1 VASGQFDSSSFDGG
15 IRLVA
20 FSGHWL
26 LTLDQRLI
34 LVTLLIRLG
43 VAAAISSVLVRAR
56 RFRVLL
62 FREERTLRE
71 KLEIVYIVG
80 TPIALGVLVRGWV
93 HNFLAADIAFVGA
106 ILMGVIGGRLVGA
119 AGGLLVALP
128 SLLLG
133 EWLALPMYIFAGTCA
148 GFLRHIAPE
157 REAIWS
163 FSPLFD
169 LSIYHWIRRSIRKSF
184 IDWQTS
190 FFFLI
195 LGLEFIHIQ
204 LHQTFPRRMFA
215 LYSPNAWVK
224 LAIYAGTV
232 MAVAIALKV
241 LNNVRIEMKLEQ
253 QERLLLQARME
264 ALQSQINPHFLFNT
278 LNSIS
283 SLVRADPDS
292 ARLMIVKLGNILRRL
307 LRKGDS
313 FVPLREE
320 FDFLDDYLDIEVARF
335 GHDKLRVV
343 KELET
348 ESLELLV
355 PSMILQPLVENAVKH
370 GFSSRV
376 EGGSIYLRSR
386 SDGHRL
392 TIEVEDDGV
401 GMPLSGASASSGTGI
416 GMLNVTERLQVV
428 YGDAAELSVTSER
441 NRGTLVRLVLPV
453 LQAEEMGG
461 SVVGAIYEE
470 RGSRSG

>member
-1 VASGQFDSSSFDGG
+1 M
-15 IRLVA
+15 
-20 FSGHWL
+20 
-26 LTLDQRLI
+26 DQRLI

-62 FREERTLRE
+62 FREERTFSE
-71 KLEIVYIVG
+71 KLEIVFIVG
-80 TPIALGVLVRGWV
+80 TPIALGVLVRWWV
-93 HNFLAADIAFVGA
+93 HNFLAADIAFEGA
-106 ILMGVIGGRLVGA
+106 ILIGVIAGPFAGTMGGILVS
-119 AGGLLVALP
+119 LPALFI
-128 SLLLG
+128 G
-133 EWLALPMYIFAGTCA
+133 EWLTMPMYVLAGFCA
-148 GFLRHIAPE
+148 GMLRHIARD

-190 FFFLI
+190 FFCLI
-195 LGLEFIHIQ
+195 LALEFLHIQ
-204 LHQTFPRRMFA
+204 LHHAFPRRIFA
-215 LYSPNAWVK
+215 LDSPNLWVK
-224 LAIYAGTV
+224 AAIYAGTV

-278 LNSIS
+278 LNSVS

-307 LRKGDS
+307 LRKGEA

-335 GHDKLRVV
+335 GRDKLKVV
-343 KELET
+343 KELEPAT
-348 ESLELLV
+348 LDHLV

-370 GFSSRV
+370 GFSSKLD
-376 EGGSIYLRSR
+376 GGSIYLRSR
-386 SDGHRL
+386 VADERL
-392 TIEVEDDGV
+392 VIEVEDDGV
-401 GMPLSGASASSGTGI
+401 GMPAQGTRAAGTGI

-428 YGDAAELSVTSER
+428 YGDAAEINVESQP
-441 NRGTLVRLVLPV
+441 NRGTLVRMVLPV
-453 LQAEEMGG
+453 LQAEDMGG
-461 SVVGAIYEE
+461 SVVGAIYEA
-470 RGSRSG
+470 RSSTAR

>member
-1 VASGQFDSSSFDGG
+1 MDN
-15 IRLVA
+15 
-20 FSGHWL
+20 
-26 LTLDQRLI
+26 RLI

-62 FREERTLRE
+62 FREERTLGE
-71 KLEIVYIVG
+71 KMELVFILS
-80 TPIALGVLVRGWV
+80 TPILLGVLVRHWV
-93 HNFLAADIAFVGA
+93 RNFYAADIAFEGA
-106 ILMGVIGGRLVGA
+106 ILLGVIGGPLAGTTGGVLVS
-119 AGGLLVALP
+119 LPALF
-128 SLLLG
+128 LG
-133 EWLALPMYIFAGTCA
+133 EWLTLPMNVLAGALA
-148 GFLRHIAPE
+148 GLLRHIGGD

-169 LSIYHWIRRSIRKSF
+169 LSIYRWIRRSIRKSF

-195 LGLEFIHIQ
+195 LGLEFVRIQ
-204 LHQTFPRRMFA
+204 LYRAFPRRIFA
-215 LYSPNAWVK
+215 LDSDNGWVT

-278 LNSIS
+278 LNSVS
-283 SLVRADPDS
+283 SLVRRDPDS
-292 ARLMIVKLGNILRRL
+292 AREMIVKLGNILRRL

-320 FDFLDDYLDIEVARF
+320 FEFLDDYLDIEVARF
-335 GHDKLRVV
+335 GRDKLKVV
-343 KELET
+343 KELEPG
-348 ESLELLV
+348 SLEHLV

-370 GFSSRV
+370 GFASKV
-376 EGGSIYLRSR
+376 DAGCIYLRSR
-386 SDGHRL
+386 SAGDQVV
-392 TIEVEDDGV
+392 IEVEDDGV
-401 GMPLSGASASSGTGI
+401 GMPEGGASTSSGTGI

-428 YGDAAELSVTSER
+428 YGDAAQIAIESQPG
-441 NRGTLVRLVLPV
+441 RGTLVRLVLPV

-461 SVVGAIYEE
+461 SVAGAIYEA
-470 RGSRSG
+470 RSSTSR

>member
-1 VASGQFDSSSFDGG
+1 MDS
-15 IRLVA
+15 
-20 FSGHWL
+20 
-26 LTLDQRLI
+26 RLI

-62 FREERTLRE
+62 FREERTLKE
-71 KLEIVYIVG
+71 KMEIVYIVG

-93 HNFLAADIAFVGA
+93 HNFQAADIAFAGA

-133 EWLALPMYIFAGTCA
+133 EWLALPMYVFAGTCA
-148 GFLRHIAPE
+148 GFLRHISNE

-204 LHQTFPRRMFA
+204 LYLAFPKRIFA
-215 LYSPNAWVK
+215 LYSPNIWVK

-283 SLVRADPDS
+283 SLVRANPDS

-335 GHDKLRVV
+335 GSDKLRVV
-343 KELET
+343 KELEPA
-348 ESLELLV
+348 SLDLLV

-370 GFSSRV
+370 GFSSKV

-392 TIEVEDDGV
+392 IIEVEDDGV
-401 GMPLSGASASSGTGI
+401 GMSSSGASVSSGTGI

-428 YGDAAELSVTSER
+428 YGDAAELSVSSER

-470 RGSRSG
+470 RRSRAV

>member
-1 VASGQFDSSSFDGG
+1 MDN
-15 IRLVA
+15 
-20 FSGHWL
+20 
-26 LTLDQRLI
+26 RLI
-34 LVTLLIRLG
+34 LVNLLIRLG

-62 FREERTLRE
+62 FREERTLGE
-71 KLEIVYIVG
+71 KMELVFIVS
-80 TPIALGVLVRGWV
+80 TPILLGVLVRHWV
-93 HNFLAADIAFVGA
+93 RNFLAADIGFEGA
-106 ILMGVIGGRLVGA
+106 ILMGVIGGRLAGA
-119 AGGLLVALP
+119 TGGALVSLPALF
-128 SLLLG
+128 LG
-133 EWLALPMYIFAGTCA
+133 EWLTLPMNVLAGLLA
-148 GFLRHIAPE
+148 GLLRHIAGD

-195 LGLEFIHIQ
+195 LGLEFVRIQ
-204 LHQTFPRRMFA
+204 LHRLFPRRIFA
-215 LYSPNAWVK
+215 LDSDNGWVT

-232 MAVAIALKV
+232 MSVAIALKV

-278 LNSIS
+278 LNSVS
-283 SLVRADPDS
+283 SLVRRDPDS
-292 ARLMIVKLGNILRRL
+292 AREMIVKLGNILRRL

-320 FDFLDDYLDIEVARF
+320 VEFLDDYLDIEVARF
-335 GHDKLRVV
+335 GRDKLNVV
-343 KELET
+343 KELEPA
-348 ESLELLV
+348 SLDHLV
-355 PSMILQPLVENAVKH
+355 PSMILQPLVENAIKH
-370 GFSSRV
+370 GFALKV
-376 EGGSIYLRSR
+376 DGGSIYIRSR
-386 SDGHRL
+386 NAGHRVV
-392 TIEVEDDGV
+392 IEVEDDGV
-401 GMPLSGASASSGTGI
+401 GMPATGASASSGTGI

-428 YGDAAELSVTSER
+428 YGDAAEITIESQPG
-441 NRGTLVRLVLPV
+441 RGTLVRLVLPV

-461 SVVGAIYEE
+461 SVAGAIYEE
-470 RGSRSG
+470 RSSTSR

>member
-1 VASGQFDSSSFDGG
+1 VD
-15 IRLVA
+15 
-20 FSGHWL
+20 
-26 LTLDQRLI
+26 TRLI
-34 LVTLLIRLG
+34 LVTVLIRLG

-62 FREERTLRE
+62 FREERTLGE
-71 KLEIVYIVG
+71 KLELIFILS
-80 TPIALGVLVRGWV
+80 TPILLGVLVRHWV
-93 HNFLAADIAFVGA
+93 RNFLAADIAFEGA
-106 ILMGVIGGRLVGA
+106 ILMGVIGGRLAGA
-119 AGGLLVALP
+119 AGGALVSLPALF
-128 SLLLG
+128 LG
-133 EWLALPMYIFAGTCA
+133 EWLTLPMNVLAGLLA
-148 GFLRHIAPE
+148 GLLRHIAGD

-195 LGLEFIHIQ
+195 LGLEFVRIQ
-204 LHQTFPRRMFA
+204 LYRAFPRRIFA
-215 LYSPNAWVK
+215 LDSDNLWVE

-232 MAVAIALKV
+232 MAIAIALKV

-278 LNSIS
+278 LNSVS
-283 SLVRADPDS
+283 SLVRRDPDL
-292 ARLMIVKLGNILRRL
+292 ARQLIVKLGNILRRL

-320 FDFLDDYLDIEVARF
+320 VEFLDDYLDIEVARF
-335 GHDKLRVV
+335 GPDKLKVV
-343 KELET
+343 KELEPA
-348 ESLELLV
+348 SLDHLV

-370 GFSSRV
+370 GFASKV
-376 EGGSIYLRSR
+376 EPGSIYVRSR
-386 SDGHRL
+386 NAGHRVV
-392 TIEVEDDGV
+392 IEVEDDGV
-401 GMPLSGASASSGTGI
+401 GMPTAGSARPSGTGI
-416 GMLNVTERLQVV
+416 GILNVTERLQVV
-428 YGDAAELSVTSER
+428 YGDAAEITIESQPG
-441 NRGTLVRLVLPV
+441 RGTLVRVVLPV

-461 SVVGAIYEE
+461 SVAGAIYEE
-470 RGSRSG
+470 RSSTSR

>member
-1 VASGQFDSSSFDGG
+1 
-15 IRLVA
+15 
-20 FSGHWL
+20 
-26 LTLDQRLI
+26 LDQKLI

-62 FREERTLRE
+62 FREERTLSE
-71 KLEIVYIVG
+71 KFEIVFIVG
-80 TPIALGVLVRGWV
+80 TPIALGVLVRGAV
-93 HNFLAADIAFVGA
+93 HNFYAADIAFEGA
-106 ILMGVIGGRLVGA
+106 ILMGVIGGRLVGT
-119 AGGLLVALP
+119 AGGILVALP

-133 EWLALPMYIFAGTCA
+133 EWWALPMYILAGASA
-148 GFLRHIAPE
+148 GLLRHIAPE

-169 LSIYHWIRRSIRKSF
+169 LSIYHWARRSIRKSF

-195 LGLEFIHIQ
+195 LCLEFVHIQ
-204 LHQTFPRRMFA
+204 LHQAFPRRLFA
-215 LYSPNAWVK
+215 LYSPNVWVK

-292 ARLMIVKLGNILRRL
+292 ARQMIVKLGSILRRL

-320 FDFLDDYLDIEVARF
+320 FEFLDDYLDIEVARF
-335 GHDKLRVV
+335 GRDKLKVV
-343 KELET
+343 KELEPN
-348 ESLELLV
+348 SLDHMV

-370 GFSSRV
+370 GFASRV

-386 SDGHRL
+386 CADHRL
-392 TIEVEDDGV
+392 VIEVEDDGV
-401 GMPLSGASASSGTGI
+401 GMPVEGTSASSAGTGI
-416 GMLNVTERLQVV
+416 GMVNVTERLQVV
-428 YGDAAELSVTSER
+428 YGDAAEIGIESQP
-441 NRGTLVRLVLPV
+441 NRGTLIRLVLPV
-453 LQAEEMGG
+453 LEAEELGG
-461 SVVGAIYEE
+461 SVIGAIYEE
-470 RGSRSG
+470 RSSTSR

>member
-1 VASGQFDSSSFDGG
+1 M
-15 IRLVA
+15 
-20 FSGHWL
+20 
-26 LTLDQRLI
+26 DQKLI

-62 FREERTLRE
+62 FREERTLSE
-71 KLEIVYIVG
+71 KFEIVFIVG
-80 TPIALGVLVRGWV
+80 TPIALGVLARHWV
-93 HNFLAADIAFVGA
+93 HNFYAADIAFEGA

-119 AGGLLVALP
+119 TAGVLVALP
-128 SLLLG
+128 SLFWG
-133 EWLALPMYIFAGTCA
+133 EWLALPMYVFAGTCA
-148 GFLRHIAPE
+148 GMLRHIARE

-204 LHQTFPRRMFA
+204 FHLMFPHRLFA
-215 LYSPNAWVK
+215 LYSPNLWVK

-278 LNSIS
+278 LNSIA

-292 ARLMIVKLGNILRRL
+292 ARLMIVRLGNILRRL

-320 FDFLDDYLDIEVARF
+320 FEFLDDYLDIEVARF
-335 GHDKLRVV
+335 GHDKLKVV
-343 KELET
+343 KELDPV
-348 ESLELLV
+348 SLDLLV

-370 GFSSRV
+370 GFASKV
-376 EGGSIYLRSR
+376 EAGTIYLRSR
-386 SDGHRL
+386 SFDHRL
-392 TIEVEDDGV
+392 VIEVEDDGV
-401 GMPLSGASASSGTGI
+401 GMPVAGSSQSSGTGI
-416 GMLNVTERLQVV
+416 GMVNVTERLQVV
-428 YGDAAELSVTSER
+428 YGDAAQLSVSSEQ

-461 SVVGAIYEE
+461 SVVGAMYEE
-470 RGSRSG
+470 RGSRGG

>member
-1 VASGQFDSSSFDGG
+1 MDN
-15 IRLVA
+15 
-20 FSGHWL
+20 
-26 LTLDQRLI
+26 RLI

-62 FREERTLRE
+62 FREERTLGE
-71 KLEIVYIVG
+71 KMELVFIVS
-80 TPIALGVLVRGWV
+80 TPILLGVLVRHWV
-93 HNFLAADIAFVGA
+93 RNFLAADIAFEGA
-106 ILMGVIGGRLVGA
+106 ILMGVIGGRLAGA
-119 AGGLLVALP
+119 AGGALVSLPALF
-128 SLLLG
+128 LG
-133 EWLALPMYIFAGTCA
+133 EWLTLPMNVLAGLLA
-148 GFLRHIAPE
+148 GLLRHIAGD

-195 LGLEFIHIQ
+195 LGLEFLRIH
-204 LHQTFPRRMFA
+204 LYRAFPRRIFA
-215 LYSPNAWVK
+215 LDSDNIWVT

-278 LNSIS
+278 LNSVS
-283 SLVRADPDS
+283 SLVRRDPDS
-292 ARLMIVKLGNILRRL
+292 AREMIVKLGNILRRL

-320 FDFLDDYLDIEVARF
+320 FEFLDDYLDIEVARF
-335 GHDKLRVV
+335 GHDKLKVV
-343 KELET
+343 KELEPG
-348 ESLELLV
+348 SLDYLV

-370 GFSSRV
+370 GFASKV
-376 EGGSIYLRSR
+376 DGGSIHIRSR
-386 SDGHRL
+386 NAGQRVV
-392 TIEVEDDGV
+392 IEVEDDGV
-401 GMPLSGASASSGTGI
+401 GMPAAGASTSSGTGI
-416 GMLNVTERLQVV
+416 GMLNVTQRLQVV
-428 YGDAAELSVTSER
+428 YGNAAQITVESQPG
-441 NRGTLVRLVLPV
+441 RGTLVRLVLPV
-453 LQAEEMGG
+453 LHAEEMGG
-461 SVVGAIYEE
+461 SVAGAIYEG
-470 RGSRSG
+470 RSSTSR

>member
-1 VASGQFDSSSFDGG
+1 M
-15 IRLVA
+15 
-20 FSGHWL
+20 
-26 LTLDQRLI
+26 DQRLI

-62 FREERTLRE
+62 FREERTLTE
-71 KLEIVYIVG
+71 KFEIVLIVG
-80 TPIALGVLVRGWV
+80 IPIALGVLVRGWV
-93 HNFLAADIAFVGA
+93 RNFLAADLAFEGA
-106 ILMGVIGGRLVGA
+106 ILMGIIAGRFAGAMGGV
-119 AGGLLVALP
+119 LVALP
-128 SLLLG
+128 SLILG
-133 EWLALPMYIFAGTCA
+133 EWLAMPVYVLAGLAA
-148 GFLRHIAPE
+148 GMLRHIAPE

-169 LSIYHWIRRSIRKSF
+169 LSIYHWIRRSIRKSL

-195 LGLEFIHIQ
+195 LGLEFIRLQ
-204 LHQTFPRRMFA
+204 LHHVFPHLIYA
-215 LYSPNAWVK
+215 LDSSNLWVK

-232 MAVAIALKV
+232 MAVAIPLKV

-292 ARLMIVKLGNILRRL
+292 ARVMIVKLGNILRRL

-320 FDFLDDYLDIEVARF
+320 FEFLDDYLDIEVARF
-335 GHDKLRVV
+335 GRDKLKVV
-343 KELET
+343 KELEPA
-348 ESLELLV
+348 SLDHLV
-355 PSMILQPLVENAVKH
+355 PSMILQPLVENAFKH
-370 GFSSRV
+370 GLSSKV
-376 EGGSIYLRSR
+376 EGGTIYLRSR
-386 SDGHRL
+386 CAEHRL
-392 TIEVEDDGV
+392 VLEVEDDGV
-401 GMPLSGASASSGTGI
+401 GMPTDGTKAPSGTGI
-416 GMLNVTERLQVV
+416 GMENVTERLLVV
-428 YGDAAELSVTSER
+428 YGDAAEINVESQP
-441 NRGTLVRLVLPV
+441 NRGTLIRLVLPV
-453 LQAEEMGG
+453 LEAEELGG

-470 RGSRSG
+470 RRSGGR

>member
-1 VASGQFDSSSFDGG
+1 M
-15 IRLVA
+15 
-20 FSGHWL
+20 
-26 LTLDQRLI
+26 DQRLI
-34 LVTLLIRLG
+34 LVTVLIRLG

-62 FREERTLRE
+62 FREERTLGE
-71 KLEIVYIVG
+71 KIEIVFIVG
-80 TPIALGVLVRGWV
+80 TPIALGVVVRHWV
-93 HNFLAADIAFVGA
+93 HNFYAADISFEGA
-106 ILMGVIGGRLVGA
+106 ILMGVIGGRLVGI
-119 AGGLLVALP
+119 AGGALVALP
-128 SLLLG
+128 AVLFG
-133 EWLALPMYIFAGTCA
+133 EWLTLPMYVLAGALA
-148 GFLRHIAPE
+148 GVLRHLGPD

-195 LGLEFIHIQ
+195 LGLEFVRIQ
-204 LHQTFPRRMFA
+204 LHRAFPRRIFA
-215 LYSPNAWVK
+215 LDANNWAVN

-278 LNSIS
+278 LNSVS
-283 SLVRADPDS
+283 SLVRRDPDS
-292 ARLMIVKLGNILRRL
+292 AREMIVKLGNILRRL

-320 FDFLDDYLDIEVARF
+320 LEFLDDYLDIEVARF
-335 GHDKLRVV
+335 GRDKLKVV
-343 KELET
+343 KELEPA
-348 ESLELLV
+348 SLDHLV

-370 GFSSRV
+370 GFASKV
-376 EGGSIYLRSR
+376 DGGKHLHSQPLCRTACGHRGGRRRSR
-386 SDGHRL
+386 N
-392 TIEVEDDGV
+392 VGV
-401 GMPLSGASASSGTGI
+401 ASASTGTGI
-416 GMLNVTERLQVV
+416 GMVNVTERLQVV
-428 YGDAAELSVTSER
+428 YGDAAEITIESQPG
-441 NRGTLVRLVLPV
+441 RGTLVRLVLPM

-461 SVVGAIYEE
+461 SVAGAIYEE
-470 RGSRSG
+470 RSSTSR

>member
-1 VASGQFDSSSFDGG
+1 MDN
-15 IRLVA
+15 
-20 FSGHWL
+20 
-26 LTLDQRLI
+26 RLI
-34 LVTLLIRLG
+34 LVTLLVRLG

-62 FREERTLRE
+62 FREERTLAE
-71 KLEIVYIVG
+71 KIELVCIVS
-80 TPIALGVLVRGWV
+80 TPILLGVLVRHWV
-93 HNFLAADIAFVGA
+93 RNFLAADIAFEGA
-106 ILMGVIGGRLVGA
+106 ILMGVIGGRLAGA
-119 AGGLLVALP
+119 AGGALVSLPALF
-128 SLLLG
+128 LG
-133 EWLALPMYIFAGTCA
+133 EWLTLPMNILAGLLA
-148 GFLRHIAPE
+148 GLLRHIAGD

-195 LGLEFIHIQ
+195 LALEFVRIH
-204 LHQTFPRRMFA
+204 LYRAFPRRIFA
-215 LYSPNAWVK
+215 LDSDNLWVT

-278 LNSIS
+278 LNSVS
-283 SLVRADPDS
+283 SLVRRDPDS
-292 ARLMIVKLGNILRRL
+292 AREMIVKLGNILRRL

-320 FDFLDDYLDIEVARF
+320 IEFLDDYLDIEVTRF
-335 GHDKLRVV
+335 GRDKLKVV
-343 KELET
+343 KELEPA
-348 ESLELLV
+348 SLDLLV

-370 GFSSRV
+370 GFSPKLDS
-376 EGGSIYLRSR
+376 GSIHIRSR
-386 SDGHRL
+386 NASDRL
-392 TIEVEDDGV
+392 ILEVEDDGI
-401 GMPLSGASASSGTGI
+401 GMPASGASRIPGTGI
-416 GMLNVTERLQVV
+416 GILNVTERLQVV
-428 YGDAAELSVTSER
+428 YGDAAEITIQSQP
-441 NRGTLVRLVLPV
+441 NHGTLVRLVLPV

-461 SVVGAIYEE
+461 SVAGAIYEA
-470 RGSRSG
+470 RSSTSR